1 MRKIID
7 VSFSLF
13 ILAVFI
19 SCKSKTASDA
29 RMLKFNLE
37 KGKSYDFEMVMDMDQ
52 EVMNQTNKIGI
63 TAAYVINVA
72 DDNGTLKT
80 LDIAYKDFKMNMNV
94 MGQEIII
101 DASKKP
107 DSAAGTSADNPMQMM
122 TSAFSGIIGK
132 KFTMKV
138 TEAGKIEE
146 VTGFEEMLRS
156 MLENMAV
163 NEEMKNSMSAS
174 LKNQFNGDKIKE
186 TFAPMFSVYPNKEVK
201 VGDKWSNTYD
211 LSSQAVQC
219 KSEYVVKSFQGD
231 NIVIDVTSQIEPH
244 GKTDNPALSEM
255 KMSGTQSGLMT
266 LNSKSGLVVDAELT
280 QNLET
285 AGTLKMKIIGK
296 TKMRGKEKS

>member
-1 MRKIID
+1 MRKL
-7 VSFSLF
+7 VSLVLF
-13 ILAVFI
+13 PAICFLVI
-19 SCKSKTASDA
+19 SCKSKTGES

-52 EVMNQTNKIGI
+52 EVMNQKNKIGI

-107 DSAAGTSADNPMQMM
+107 DSAAGTSADNSMQMM

-138 TEAGKIEE
+138 TEAGIIEE

-163 NEEMKNSMSAS
+163 NEEMKNAMSAS

-285 AGTLKMKIIGK
+285 AGTLNMKIIGK
-296 TKMRGKEKS
+296 IKMRGKEKS

>member
-1 MRKIID
+1 MRKITGI
-7 VSFSLF
+7 SFSLL
-13 ILAVFI
+13 ILAAFI
-19 SCKSKTASDA
+19 SCKSKTGSTEA

-52 EVMNQTNKIGI
+52 EVMNQKNKIGM
-63 TAAYVINVA
+63 TAAYVMSVA

-80 LDIAYKDFKMNMNV
+80 LDVAYKDFKMNMNV

-107 DSAAGTSADNPMQMM
+107 DSSAATPADNPMQMM
-122 TSAFSGIIGK
+122 TNAFSGIIGK

-146 VTGFEEMLRS
+146 ITGFEEMIRS

-174 LKNQFNGDKIKE
+174 LKDQFNGDKIKE
-186 TFAPMFSVYPNKEVK
+186 SFAPMFSVYPNKEVK

-211 LSSQAVQC
+211 LSSMAVQC
-219 KSEYVVKSFQGD
+219 KSEYVVKSFQGE
-231 NIVIDVTSQIEPH
+231 NIVIDVTSRMDPH
-244 GKTDNPALSEM
+244 GKIDNPALSEM
-255 KMSGTQSGLMT
+255 KMSGTQSGIMT

-280 QNLET
+280 KNL
-285 AGTLKMKIIGK
+285 
-296 TKMRGKEKS
+296 